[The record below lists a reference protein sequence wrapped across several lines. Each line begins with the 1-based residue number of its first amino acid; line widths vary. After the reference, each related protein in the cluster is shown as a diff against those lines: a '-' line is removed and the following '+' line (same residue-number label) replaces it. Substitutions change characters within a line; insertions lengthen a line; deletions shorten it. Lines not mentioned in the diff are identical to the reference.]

1 MRSLSVVPILV
12 LSLLFAAPLMA
23 QQSPV
28 AIVIHGGAGTIK
40 KENLS
45 DAQESAYREKLRE
58 AVRAGHMVLDEGG
71 DSLEGVTRAINVLED
86 SPLFNAGKGA
96 VFTNEGE
103 NELDASIMRGD
114 TLNAG
119 AVTGVKHV
127 RNPILLA
134 RKVMEESRHVLLS
147 GGGAEEF
154 GRGQGIDMVEQGYF
168 RTQHRWQQL
177 QEARDKDSYGLDPE
191 EEGEDEAGESGDQE
205 AAAGNGGD
213 DSFFSTVGAVA
224 IDRNGNI
231 AAGTSTGG
239 LTNKRYGRIGDSPII
254 GAGTYANN
262 ETAGFSATGEGEF
275 FMRGV
280 VTHDIHALMAYR
292 GLSLREAMEEVV
304 MDKLVDMGAGGGVIG
319 LDKDG
324 TIEAVFNTE
333 GMYRAWVDESGDTT
347 VRIYGDEDR

>member
-1 MRSLSVVPILV
+1 MRASRVVPILF
-12 LSLLFAAPLMA
+12 LSFLLAAPLMA

-45 DAQESAYREKLRE
+45 DAQEAAYREKLRE
-58 AVRAGHMVLDEGG
+58 AVRAGYMVLNEGG
-71 DSLEGVTRAINVLED
+71 DSLDAVTRAITILED

-154 GRGQGIDMVEQGYF
+154 GRGQGIEMVEQGYF
-168 RTQHRWQQL
+168 RTEHRWEQL
-177 QEARDKDSYGLDPE
+177 QEAKEKDSYGLDPSD
-191 EEGEDEAGESGDQE
+191 EGKDEADDSGDQE
-205 AAAGNGGD
+205 AAAANGPD
-213 DSFFSTVGAVA
+213 DSLFSTVGAVA
-224 IDRNGNI
+224 VDRNGNI

-239 LTNKRYGRIGDSPII
+239 QTNKRYGRIGDSPII

-262 ETAGFSATGEGEF
+262 ETGGFSGTGNGEF
-275 FMRGV
+275 FLRLLA
-280 VTHDIHALMAYR
+280 THDVHALMAYQ
-292 GLSLREAMEEVV
+292 GLSMKEAMNRVV
-304 MDKLVDMGAGGGVIG
+304 DKLLDMGAGAGLIG
-319 LDKDG
+319 LDRDG
-324 TIEAVFNTE
+324 NIEAVFNTE
-333 GMYRAWVDESGDTT
+333 GMYRAWVDKSGDTT
-347 VRIYGDEDR
+347 VRIYGEE

>member
-1 MRSLSVVPILV
+1 MQALRVVPILV
-12 LSLLFAAPLMA
+12 LSLFFAAPLMA

-45 DAQESAYREKLRE
+45 DAQEAAYREKLRE
-58 AVRAGHMVLDEGG
+58 AVRAGHMVLNDGG
-71 DSLEGVTRAINVLED
+71 DSLDAVTRAINILED

-96 VFTNEGE
+96 VFTNAGE

-147 GGGAEEF
+147 GSGAEEF
-154 GRGQGIDMVEQGYF
+154 GRAQGIDMVEQGYF
-168 RTQHRWQQL
+168 RTEHRWEQL
-177 QEARDKDSYGLDPE
+177 QEAKEKDSYGLDPR
-191 EEGEDEAGESGDQE
+191 EEGEDEADASGDKE
-205 AAAGNGGD
+205 AAAGNGSD

-224 IDRNGNI
+224 IDRNGKI

-239 LTNKRYGRIGDSPII
+239 QTNKRYGRIGDSPII

-262 ETAGFSATGEGEF
+262 ETGGFSGTGNGEF
-275 FMRGV
+275 FLRQLA
-280 VTHDIHALMAYR
+280 THDVHALMAYQ
-292 GLSLREAMEEVV
+292 GLSMEEAMNRVV
-304 MDKLVDMGAGGGVIG
+304 EKLLDMGAGAGLIG
-319 LDKDG
+319 LDKEG
-324 TIEAVFNTE
+324 NIKAVFNTE
-333 GMYRAWVDESGDTT
+333 GMYRAWVDKSGDTT
-347 VRIYGDEDR
+347 VRIYGDE

>member
-1 MRSLSVVPILV
+1 MRAMRVVPILV
-12 LSLLFAAPLMA
+12 LSVFFAAPLMA

-45 DAQESAYREKLRE
+45 DAQEAAYREKLRE
-58 AVRAGHMVLDEGG
+58 AVRAGHMVLNEGG
-71 DSLEGVTRAINVLED
+71 DSLEAVTRAITILED

-168 RTQHRWQQL
+168 RTEHRWEQL
-177 QEARDKDSYGLDPE
+177 QEAKEKDSYGLDPSD
-191 EEGEDEAGESGDQE
+191 EGQDEAGESEDEE

-224 IDRNGNI
+224 VDRNGNI

-239 LTNKRYGRIGDSPII
+239 QTNKRYGRIGDSPII

-262 ETAGFSATGEGEF
+262 ETGGFSGTGNGEF
-275 FMRGV
+275 FLRLLA
-280 VTHDIHALMAYR
+280 THDVHALMAYQ
-292 GLSLREAMEEVV
+292 GLSMGEAMSRVV
-304 MDKLVDMGAGGGVIG
+304 DKLLDMGAGAGLIG
-319 LDKDG
+319 LDRDG
-324 TIEAVFNTE
+324 NIEAVFNTE
-333 GMYRAWVDESGDTT
+333 GMYRAWVDKSGDTT
-347 VRIYGDEDR
+347 VRIYGEER